1 MAFLTAQ
8 KFVHGGEPW
17 YKPMN
22 TTDTKL
28 QHRLPFTLTMLQKPA
43 MELKGIMPHV
53 SIHPEK

>member
-22 TTDTKL
+22 TTDTK

-43 MELKGIMPHV
+43 ME
-53 SIHPEK
+53 